1 MEDKEEVKKDEPFS
15 FFVEVSK
22 STKEQT
28 VTGVV
33 LQPEITDAQG
43 DIISEDVIKN
53 AAHDF
58 LSKFNK
64 KTELGYMHESF
75 DKNFELYESWVSPI
89 EFVLKNKIIKKGS
102 WLITVKVNDAD
113 IWEMIEDGE
122 ITGFSIGGKATT
134 VQEADNGGA

>member
-1 MEDKEEVKKDEPFS
+1 MEDKAAVEKDEPFR

-22 STKEQT
+22 STEEQT

-43 DIISEDVIKN
+43 DIISEEVIRD

-75 DKNFELYESWVSPI
+75 DKDFELFESWISPV
-89 EFVLKNKIIKKGS
+89 EFVLKSKIIKKGS
-102 WLITVKVNDAD
+102 WLVTVKVNDSD
-113 IWEMIEDGE
+113 VWEMIEDGE
-122 ITGFSIGGKATT
+122 ITGFSISGIAMTT
-134 VQEADNGGA
+134 QEVEDE